1 MTAVVGLSGQLAH
14 ANEVGRT
21 GNPATNLT
29 QAKPADSAEHIIQA
43 KLSGQTSGELTFAVS
58 NEELDKVAQ
67 VSKHEAVQVIT
78 DKEVNLATKTAVE
91 KSIALSKEQT
101 DSDKQVSEVKKV
113 TAGYALGNYG
123 LSPLNSI
130 NFHKA
135 RWKEMVKPYF
145 EKNEVLTMPENE
157 NISF

>member
-91 KSIALSKEQT
+91 TSVALSKVQT